1 MQFLNITFTVV
12 HSTCNGYS
20 FRKQWQYSSCGVV
33 TSILMHFFQDDSHLL
48 TVDCLLYSPYKE
60 TIRSTLQHDHITP
73 NEISVMYMSRLYTH
87 TAEYWLPLQK
97 LHLNVQ
103 PTVSHHE
110 QYLLAV
116 ECSQLLWINFFHNSE
131 EFLVE
136 QQTLLHEVECPLRME
151 GKTMSSHTMMF
162 LKFSE
167 FINAN
172 LFLIVFV

>member
-1 MQFLNITFTVV
+1 MQFLNITFTAV

-20 FRKQWQYSSCGVV
+20 FHKRWQHSCGYQY
-33 TSILMHFFQDDSHLL
+33 INALFWDDSCLL
-48 TVDCLLYSPYKE
+48 PADCLLYSPHKE
-60 TIRSTLQHDHITP
+60 TICSPLQDDHITT
-73 NEISVMYMSRLYTH
+73 NEISAMYMSSLPTH
-87 TAEYWLPLQK
+87 TAKYWLPLQK
-97 LHLNVQ
+97 LHSSVQ

-110 QYLLAV
+110 QYLPAV
-116 ECSQLLWINFFHNSE
+116 QCSLLLWINFFHNSE

-167 FINAN
+167 FINVN